1 MVADSVGTPP
11 SGRSNGPFGGPRR
24 KLRWRTEMGSAGSEG
39 MATAESGAETPNMAW
54 ARRVTL
60 LATLCLISLDTVSAN
75 SAGVVQE
82 MSAGGLYTGSE
93 PKFAPEDNPATSL
106 AIDSCH
112 PSATKMGISCS
123 REGFFISGFQGTV
136 YWKTDDMFEQ
146 EKYPVPEAKAICCN
160 ASLPTAAQ
168 LPPAAKAI
176 LPLDAVP
183 EAIISVGCH
192 RSRSMECEEG
202 SVGDRSLVAA
212 FVDAD
217 HPEYKPNKYYP
228 VNPPVCCTPVLLMSN
243 GQAWELFRC
252 DCISSMEDIQCGE
265 KTTDRFLL
273 GYHGW
278 QSEGQIIPFAPT
290 RCCKLC
296 IGAAPYN
303 MSQCTDMNHCSGKG
317 VCIAGTCMCRSGW
330 AGADCSESS
339 GHNAGSD
346 QWWQSFWWLGVIGF
360 MCAFTGLFAT
370 FWMIQ
375 RAEWADRS
383 PHRHDHDES
392 LLHWVDM
399 EGSAGGED
407 SSYTS
412 ASSASRRSVTTISVA
427 SLEVASVEDAGQ
439 QADEQGLPEHTV
451 RRPGPRTNQ
460 EQGDQEPA
468 RASQEIE
475 VEEAPEQED
484 LQKTGDDLTEEEGLM
499 KTLPFNSESSPLN
512 TVMCSVC
519 MMRPV
524 QVALV
529 PCGHSNL
536 CRRCSRKL
544 QRCPFCR
551 KEIARRQK
559 LFLSG

>member
-1 MVADSVGTPP
+1 MV
-11 SGRSNGPFGGPRR
+11 
-24 KLRWRTEMGSAGSEG
+24 
-39 MATAESGAETPNMAW
+39 TAESGAETPGMAW
-54 ARRVTL
+54 AKRVTL
-60 LATLCLISLDTVSAN
+60 LATLWLISLRTVRAN
-75 SAGVVQE
+75 SVGIVQE
-82 MSAGGLYTGSE
+82 MSSGAVYTGSE

-106 AIDSCH
+106 VIDSCH
-112 PSATKMGISCS
+112 ISATKMGVSCS
-123 REGFFISGFQGTV
+123 KEGFFISGWQSTV
-136 YWKTDDMFEQ
+136 YWKTDDMFQQ
-146 EKYPVPEAKAICCN
+146 EKYPVPEAKAMCCN
-160 ASLPTAAQ
+160 VSLPTAAQ
-168 LPPAAKAI
+168 LPASAKAI
-176 LPLDAVP
+176 LPPDTVP

-192 RSRSMECEEG
+192 RSPDMKCEEG
-202 SVGDRSLVAA
+202 NVGDRSLVAA

-217 HPEYKPNKYYP
+217 HPENNPNNYYP

-252 DCISSMEDIQCGE
+252 NCVSNLEDIQCGA
-265 KTTDRFLL
+265 KSTDRFLL
-273 GYHGW
+273 GYRGW
-278 QSEGQIIPFAPT
+278 QNEGKLIPFAPS
-290 RCCKLC
+290 RCCQLC
-296 IGAAPYN
+296 IGGAPYD
-303 MSQCTDMNHCSGKG
+303 MSQCADMKHCNGKG
-317 VCIAGTCMCRSGW
+317 VCVAGTCMCKSGW
-330 AGADCSESS
+330 AGADCNEAS
-339 GHNAGSD
+339 GRSAGSD

-412 ASSASRRSVTTISVA
+412 ASSGSRRSVTTISVD

-439 QADEQGLPEHTV
+439 QAHEMGENSVPQHGIAPMPQDGGLPEHAV
-451 RRPGPRTNQ
+451 RRPVPRNIHG
-460 EQGDQEPA
+460 QGDQEVA
-468 RASQEIE
+468 RASHEIE
-475 VEEAPEQED
+475 VEEAPEQDD

-499 KTLPFNSESSPLN
+499 KTLPFNSESNPLN